1 MARWMH
7 TCKRLFDRVSL
18 NRLFL
23 TGVLHMRRHRLLV
36 LIAGALLVTLPL
48 SAYGAIFVG
57 SGTNPETG
65 TSLSATASFT
75 INASG
80 QLVVTLTNTGGN
92 AVAPSD
98 VLTALFFDIDGD
110 LSPVCAV
117 LDGSTILHGDTPA
130 DGNVGG
136 EWALGSSLSGAPSDA
151 GYGISA
157 VGFGLFGHANFN
169 GDVLFTPPPGLQ
181 LGGLDAGIVS
191 ANQTDA
197 GSNAKILDTPL
208 IKNHVVFT
216 MTSDAAIDLTSISN
230 VSFQF
235 GTDLSLPNL
244 GGELD
249 EGDVPPDQAELVPE
263 PHSMAIWG
271 LGCAGLAVAA
281 FVRRRQRRQS
291 GTA

>member
-1 MARWMH
+1 
-7 TCKRLFDRVSL
+7 
-18 NRLFL
+18 
-23 TGVLHMRRHRLLV
+23 MRRHHLLV
-36 LIAGALLVTLPL
+36 LIAGALLVTLPFP
-48 SAYGAIFVG
+48 AYGAIFVG
-57 SGTNPETG
+57 SGTNAETG
-65 TSLSATASFT
+65 TSLSATATFT
-75 INASG
+75 VNGSG
-80 QLVVTLTNTGGN
+80 QLVVTLTNTGAN

-110 LSPVCAV
+110 LSPLSAE
-117 LDGSTILHGDTPA
+117 LLGSTIMHGDTPA

-136 EWALGSSLSGAPSDA
+136 EWALGSSLSGAPGDA

-169 GDVLFTPPPGLQ
+169 GDALFTPPPGLQ
-181 LGGLDAGIVS
+181 LNGLDAGIVS
-191 ANQTDA
+191 ASQTDA

-208 IKNHVVFT
+208 IRDHVVFT
-216 MTSDAAIDLTSISN
+216 MISDAAIDVTSISN

-249 EGDVPPDQAELVPE
+249 EGEVPPEAELVPE

-271 LGCAGLAVAA
+271 LGCAGIAVAA
-281 FVRRRQRRQS
+281 FVRRRQRRHA
-291 GTA
+291 GTT